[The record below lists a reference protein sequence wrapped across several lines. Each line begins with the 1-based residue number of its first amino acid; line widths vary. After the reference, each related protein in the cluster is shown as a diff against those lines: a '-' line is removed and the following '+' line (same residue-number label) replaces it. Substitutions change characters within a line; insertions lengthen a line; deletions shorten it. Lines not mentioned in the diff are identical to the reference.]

1 MGIMWKLDRTV
12 PVLFLILGLLFFFGI
27 PTMILSDL
35 HEKADITGM
44 GPCFAYRDDDAGRKV
59 TAETTSG
66 FSIKMS
72 AVEVKNPKKERV
84 VEYEGQTYTIK

>member
-1 MGIMWKLDRTV
+1 MDKMWKLDRTV
-12 PVLFLILGLLFFFGI
+12 PVAFLLVGFVFFFGI
-27 PTMILSDL
+27 PAMILSDL

-66 FSIKMS
+66 FSLKMS

>member
-1 MGIMWKLDRTV
+1 MDKMWKLDRTV
-12 PVLFLILGLLFFFGI
+12 PVLFMLIGFVFFGI
-27 PTMILSDL
+27 PAMILSDL

-66 FSIKMS
+66 FSLKMS